1 MQNNTGQYVDDLRT
15 ELEGKDA
22 VIDDLNK
29 MVADQDLTIKQMES
43 MRDNNSVKLQHAL
56 EENEVGL

>member
-1 MQNNTGQYVDDLRT
+1 MQNNTGQFVDDLRT

-29 MVADQDLTIKQMES
+29 TIADQDLTIKQMES
-43 MRDNNSVKLQHAL
+43 MRDNNSIKLQHAL
-56 EENEVGL
+56 EENEVG